1 MSQNSLGEEILIS
14 GAQMKLHLKNEDG
27 KQKYKINPTSFQQ
40 ESVEQPIL
48 KNYINENAFQSV
60 PSSGDRNERP

>member
-1 MSQNSLGEEILIS
+1 
-14 GAQMKLHLKNEDG
+14 MKLNLKNKDG
-27 KQKYKINPTSFQQ
+27 QHNYMIDPTSFQQ

-48 KNYINENAFQSV
+48 KNYINMNAFQSV